1 MTNIEKLSVR
11 FKYKMLNINKEIEK
25 DMVPLPATSAVE
37 PMRLNLE
44 LMDSSHPERATAE
57 AFVRAVFKDA
67 YDARLASFY
76 PLLMSMIWP
85 DGRYAAIAGVRPA
98 GAEALFSEHYLDTPI
113 EDLLGVGREKI
124 VEIGNLAPASAGQ
137 ARWLICTLNAFM
149 SGAGFTHVVFTAVP
163 RLRNAFRRMGLPL
176 QKHADAR
183 PECLPAAEVREWGSY
198 YNSSPAVYSG
208 DIRIGERAFRKL
220 IATDPELH
228 DITRRAFRAGRIFA
242 NQGVHPADERDH
254 TID

>member
-1 MTNIEKLSVR
+1 
-11 FKYKMLNINKEIEK
+11 MLNTIKEISYG
-25 DMVPLPATSAVE
+25 MVPLPTASAAGST
-37 PMRLNLE
+37 RLNLE
-44 LMDSSHPERATAE
+44 LMDPSHPERATAE

-67 YDARLASFY
+67 YDARLPRFY
-76 PLLMSMIWP
+76 PLLMSIIWP
-85 DGRYAAIAGVRPA
+85 DSRYAAIAGVRPA
-98 GAEALFSEHYLDTPI
+98 GAEALFSEYYLDAPI
-113 EDLLGVGREKI
+113 EELLGVGREKI

-183 PECLPAAEVREWGSY
+183 PGCLPAAEVREWGSY

-208 DIRIGERAFRKL
+208 DIRVGERAFRKL
-220 IATDPELH
+220 IATDPEMR
-228 DITRRAFRAGRIFA
+228 DITRRAFRAGRMFA
-242 NQGVHPADERDH
+242 NQGADERDPA
-254 TID
+254 IV

>member
-1 MTNIEKLSVR
+1 MHNTI
-11 FKYKMLNINKEIEK
+11 KEIQNYI
-25 DMVPLPATSAVE
+25 VPLPAAPVAGS
-37 PMRLNLE
+37 MRLDLE
-44 LMDSSHPERATAE
+44 LMDPSHPERATTE

-67 YDARLASFY
+67 YDARLTTFY
-76 PLLMSMIWP
+76 PLLMSIIWP
-85 DGRYAAIAGVRPA
+85 DNRYAAIAGVRPA
-98 GAEALFSEHYLDTPI
+98 GAETLFSEHYLDAPI
-113 EDLLGVGREKI
+113 EELLGVAREKI

-176 QKHADAR
+176 LKHTDAR

-198 YNSSPAVYSG
+198 YNSRPAVYSG

-220 IATDPELH
+220 ISTDPELR
-228 DITRRAFRAGRIFA
+228 DITRRAFRAGLIFA
-242 NQGVHPADERDH
+242 NQGTDERDPA
-254 TID
+254 IA